1 LKDSQELYQDCEF
14 ISKKTRSIYAWRA
27 ALWVRYCKEHKMDFS
42 VTEDKLIT
50 YLDWLF
56 EIDLVNKINTKKSY
70 VPDILRDHMGSV
82 ICLWRIQTGNDPDL
96 VSPKEGT
103 RYQAKWDE
111 ILRNYPRRD
120 RFQTRSYM
128 PDGRS
133 SDAGMAMSL
142 QAQAGYA
149 YSHRGMVAS
158 ATASAA
164 AAAALGSGVGSS
176 SSSYGGYRDYR
187 GYDNAGHYYAAD
199 AKGSYHYN
207 RHQSPHSSL
216 LPPML
221 PPQHMHQG
229 YNQQHQHYH
238 PQSID
243 RRLPTNPEYG
253 RPQGQSY
260 HQYQSSNQ
268 QNQQYSHHHR
278 SQAQAQPT
286 APRYPI
292 ALADATE
299 MDWQLHWVLGGSWA
313 HSVSR
318 FLFTV
323 SMATWVEAIDVVGI
337 RMSDVHFASSTLAPR
352 LPSSV
357 LRITLMTNTVP
368 GYRQPTSG
376 ATSSITPASRQQ

>member
-27 ALWVRYCKEHKMDFS
+27 ALWVRYCKEHKMNFS
-42 VTEDKLIT
+42 VTEDKLIA

-103 RYQAKWDE
+103 RYQSKWDE

-128 PDGRS
+128 PDGRL
-133 SDAGMAMSL
+133 SDASVVVPP
-142 QAQAGYA
+142 QVQAGYS
-149 YSHRGMVAS
+149 YTHGSM
-158 ATASAA
+158 SAA
-164 AAAALGSGVGSS
+164 AAAAANSGTGIGAGNSS
-176 SSSYGGYRDYR
+176 FSGYRDYR
-187 GYDNAGHYYAAD
+187 GYDSVSHHYAAD
-199 AKGSYHYN
+199 AKSSYNY
-207 RHQSPHSSL
+207 RHQSSHSS
-216 LPPML
+216 ML
-221 PPQHMHQG
+221 PPLLPSQHMHQG
-229 YNQQHQHYH
+229 YGHQYQHSH
-238 PQSID
+238 PHAID
-243 RRLPTNPEYG
+243 HRPPTNSELG

-260 HQYQSSNQ
+260 HQYQSHHQ
-268 QNQQYSHHHR
+268 QIQQYPHYHHR
-278 SQAQAQPT
+278 SQAQPAV
-286 APRYPI
+286 PRYPI

-299 MDWQLHWVLGGSWA
+299 MDWQLHWILGGSWA

-323 SMATWVEAIDVVGI
+323 SMAAWVEAIDVVGI
-337 RMSDVHFASSTLAPR
+337 RLSDVHFASSTLAPR

-368 GYRQPTSG
+368 GYRKPFSG
-376 ATSSITPASRQQ
+376 GTSSITPASRQQ